1 MNESCARRR
10 PCDSYRAGADEQ
22 VWRREASETLE
33 EFEERVLRCALAM
46 LP

>member
-10 PCDSYRAGADEQ
+10 PCDSYRAEADEQ